1 MSYNKQSQQT
11 KPVKA
16 SQLLSNLSQMSEM
29 MKEVLDR
36 QKGFNSTGTQE
47 QHSSSTSVPS
57 SMSSSSSFSSSSED
71 HSSSV
76 PILTITQL
84 RTLVPSALYDTLCVS
99 NDLTPVR
106 YYCLSVNFSIS
117 IFCIIYFR
125 SSLAN

>member
-29 MKEVLDR
+29 MKEILDR

-47 QHSSSTSVPS
+47 QYSSSTSISS
-57 SMSSSSSFSSSSED
+57 SMSSSSFSSSSED

-117 IFCIIYFR
+117 IFCFINFR

>member
-29 MKEVLDR
+29 MQEILDR

-47 QHSSSTSVPS
+47 QYSSSTSISS
-57 SMSSSSSFSSSSED
+57 SMSSSSFSSSSED

-117 IFCIIYFR
+117 ISCIIYFR

>member
-1 MSYNKQSQQT
+1 MFYNKQSQQS

-29 MKEVLDR
+29 MKEILDR

-47 QHSSSTSVPS
+47 QYSSSTSVSS
-57 SMSSSSSFSSSSED
+57 SMSSSSFSSSSED

>member
-29 MKEVLDR
+29 MKEILDR

-47 QHSSSTSVPS
+47 QYSSSTSVSS
-57 SMSSSSSFSSSSED
+57 SMSSSSFSSSSED
-71 HSSSV
+71 HCSSV

>member
-29 MKEVLDR
+29 MKEILDR

-47 QHSSSTSVPS
+47 QYSSSTSVSS
-57 SMSSSSSFSSSSED
+57 SMSSSSFSSSSED

-84 RTLVPSALYDTLCVS
+84 RTLVLSALYDTLCVS

-106 YYCLSVNFSIS
+106 YYCLSANFSIN
-117 IFCIIYFR
+117 IFCIIYV
-125 SSLAN
+125 

>member
-29 MKEVLDR
+29 MKEILDR

-47 QHSSSTSVPS
+47 QYSSSTSISS
-57 SMSSSSSFSSSSED
+57 SMSSSSFSSSSED

-84 RTLVPSALYDTLCVS
+84 RTLVPSALYNTLCVS

>member
-29 MKEVLDR
+29 MKEILDR

-47 QHSSSTSVPS
+47 QYSSSTSISS
-57 SMSSSSSFSSSSED
+57 SMSSSSFSSSSED

>member
-29 MKEVLDR
+29 MKEILDR

-47 QHSSSTSVPS
+47 QYSSSTSVSS
-57 SMSSSSSFSSSSED
+57 SMSSSSFSSSSED

>member
-29 MKEVLDR
+29 MKEILDR

-47 QHSSSTSVPS
+47 QYSSSTSVSS
-57 SMSSSSSFSSSSED
+57 SMSSSSFSSSSED

-76 PILTITQL
+76 PTLSITQL
-84 RTLVPSALYDTLCVS
+84 RTLVPSALYNTLCVS

>member
-29 MKEVLDR
+29 MKEILDR

-47 QHSSSTSVPS
+47 QHSSSTSVSS
-57 SMSSSSSFSSSSED
+57 SMSSSSFSSSSED

-76 PILTITQL
+76 PIPTITQL
-84 RTLVPSALYDTLCVS
+84 RTLVPSALYDTFCVS